1 MGVQMK
7 STICGIFLAAS
18 LAAASAQASNL
29 SASDILVPSTQFFN
43 SANRHIYQVVNS
55 AVTWTEAFNAAP
67 LNSIRGVKGHL
78 VTITSASENAFVFN
92 LIQSTVSTGWDGRS
106 VWLGASDAE
115 TEGVW
120 KWVAGPEAGLE
131 FWHGASNG
139 SGVPSVFN
147 NMYAPYIQNESG
159 ACGISGCFSNPT
171 GTGSDSL
178 FLYGGSYTPGF
189 WDDSYS
195 SLTATS
201 NSSSPIAS
209 ADGMRNAY
217 VIEYGADRRGPRVSV
232 PEPSTWAMLL
242 LGFGL
247 SGFALRRRVTVAS
260 T

>member
-1 MGVQMK
+1 MK
-7 STICGIFLAAS
+7 RTITGIALATW
-18 LAAASAQASNL
+18 LAAAGANASSL
-29 SASDILVPSTQFFN
+29 SAADIVDPSSQFFN
-43 SANRHIYQVVNS
+43 SANGHIYQVVNS
-55 AVTWTEAFNAAP
+55 GVTWTEAFNAAP
-67 LNSIRGVKGHL
+67 TQSLAGVVGHL
-78 VTITSASENAFVFN
+78 VTITSAAENDFVFD

-106 VWLGASDAE
+106 VWLGASDSE

-131 FWHGASNG
+131 FWHGTSSG
-139 SGVPSVFN
+139 SGVLGVFN

-217 VIEYGADRRGPRVSV
+217 VIEYSAAV
-232 PEPSTWAMLL
+232 PEPASWALMI

-247 SGFALRRRVTVAS
+247 VGWKARERFRRS
-260 T
+260 TAVRT